1 MKPTT
6 LHRFVPRSTRKR
18 AQIGPIG
25 QPEMDASASGA
36 LFVADIAGFTA
47 LTELKARAG
56 QAGIEEMQVIL
67 TSCFERIVSIIEES
81 GGEVFKFAGD
91 ATLAW
96 WPATGA
102 DLQEMTLASAAA
114 ALRIQALVPE
124 LATSLGVP
132 LSLRIGI
139 GAGRL
144 FTATVGGEA
153 GRWEVLLGGEALQQ
167 VAAIPTV
174 TSGQVTLSQQA
185 WALLRQDCS
194 GELVT
199 EGDNKGFVI
208 HSLTPPP
215 PRPTHPSPAA
225 LEPSTTQ
232 LAPFVPRHLLQR
244 LLANPHDLLA
254 ELRSASVL
262 FAIVPV
268 PTDLAD
274 LQQCVQAMQRSVYST
289 GGSVV
294 QCLVD
299 DKVHLVLVA
308 AWGIPGSSYP
318 DDAERAM
325 RAAHTLLASRT
336 AQGHTLSV
344 GVASGRIFAG
354 VRGGSSSRAE
364 FALIGA
370 IVNLAARLAQAA
382 AQAAQGRVC
391 CDEAT
396 ARTVQAIGFKALP
409 PTQLKGIGWV
419 TIYAS
424 LGQRRVDLSNAG
436 ALIGRET
443 ERTLLM
449 NALERV
455 VNNPNTSVALL
466 VEGEAGIG
474 KSHLCSAFAKA
485 VREQGL
491 MLASGASDPLD
502 DSAAYQPL
510 RRVFDTLLGLDD
522 GLSSAGRQERVLMLL
537 GEDTAVRE
545 RASLLAAV
553 LDLDLPPSPIE
564 QHMSGRG
571 RIEATTDLL
580 VRLLQATHAGVAR
593 VLLLEDLHWLDS
605 ASWDV
610 LEHAVRRCPG
620 LVMLLS
626 SRPLADDTPYSAL
639 FDTSEAMRLR
649 LRPLG
654 ESAVRDII
662 ASELDVNDVPEAV
675 LRAVADKTQGLPLF
689 IRQVVATLVDRGI
702 VRNSAGSLIFDD
714 HALAQFTIPD
724 TIQGVVISRIDHL
737 SPHQQNTLKAASVIG
752 RNFSLDAL
760 GSVDVGHTRADLSM
774 LVESGLIEQSG
785 DQDHFQFS
793 HALVRDAV
801 YGLLPFS
808 YRRRLHAALGAWYEH
823 HAGDNPLM
831 LSRIA
836 NHWTHAHDPVRALH
850 ALEQAGNHALRTGAN
865 REAQA
870 LFNRLIHLTAH
881 GFGEGAHQPVPASF
895 EALARWHLN
904 LGLANY
910 HMGELEHGRSV
921 LETTARLLGHAL
933 PRPPMI
939 NLSLALEVA
948 RAGARQLIS
957 GWRRRSPL
965 HTDDLDQ
972 DTHARRTAEVL
983 STLGRIY
990 HLTQRPSYTMYSMLR
1005 RFNLLDRRP
1014 PSPEQMVAFSGMM
1027 YLTTMIGQH
1036 RWADAYAARV
1046 MEVNRRLHNP
1056 LAYADA
1062 TMSISLAYLGQAR
1075 WEPCERLAGESEQ
1088 IFHRLGERQPRM
1100 VMVSVLANAAELRGD
1115 FERSMRLYRLV
1126 QELADAVGDQLGQC
1140 WAAGGLAMLAIR
1152 QGRYDEGI
1160 AQARLAVTLARASG
1174 EAASYLSDIGLLA
1187 LSLFE
1192 AGDLAAARRL
1202 VDEGLD
1208 LIAKLSSFATAHHIL
1223 NGLDTFSE
1231 LVLRFWERE
1240 SPQPGSPAWQ
1250 QWAKHAALVSSRLR
1264 GYARTFAIGKPMSA
1278 QRQAMQHWL
1287 HGHHTKALVWW
1298 QRAIAAGEQ
1307 TQIPYETGK
1316 AHFELARHLPPTSP
1330 EQRHHAEQAVL
1341 IFERIGALG
1350 ALERART
1357 LL

>member
-1 MKPTT
+1 MKPNT
-6 LHRFVPRSTRKR
+6 LHRFVPQSTRRR
-18 AQIGPIG
+18 AQLGPML
-25 QPEMDASASGA
+25 QPEMDGNVSGA

-47 LTELKARAG
+47 LTEMKARAG
-56 QAGIEEMQVIL
+56 QAGIEEMQLIL
-67 TSCFERIVSIIEES
+67 TSCFERVVLIIEES

-96 WPATGA
+96 WPATGPNLH
-102 DLQEMTLASAAA
+102 DVTLASAAA

-124 LATSLGVP
+124 LATTLGVP

-144 FTATVGGEA
+144 FTATVGGET
-153 GRWEVLLGGEALQQ
+153 GRWEVLLGGEALRQ
-167 VAAIPTV
+167 VANTPTV
-174 TSGQVTLSQQA
+174 ASGQVTLSREA
-185 WALLRQDCS
+185 WALLRQDCG
-194 GELVT
+194 GEPIT
-199 EGDNKGFVI
+199 QGEHNGFVI

-215 PRPTHPSPAA
+215 PRPIYPDPATP
-225 LEPSTTQ
+225 EPSTTQ

-244 LLANPHDLLA
+244 LLANPHDPLA

-262 FAIVPV
+262 FAIAPV

-274 LQQCVQAMQRSVYST
+274 LQQCVQTMQRSVYST

-336 AQGHTLSV
+336 AEGHTISV

-370 IVNLAARLAQAA
+370 VVNLSARL

-396 ARTVQAIGFKALP
+396 ARTVQAIDFKALP

-510 RRVFDTLLGLDD
+510 RRVFDTLLGLEDEP
-522 GLSSAGRQERVLMLL
+522 LHSRRQERVLMLL
-537 GEDTAVRE
+537 GEDPACRE

-564 QHMSGRG
+564 QQMSGRG

-580 VRLLQATHAGVAR
+580 VQLLQATHAGVAR

-626 SRPLADDTPYSAL
+626 SRPLADDTPYGAL
-639 FDTSEAMRLR
+639 FDTSDAMRLR

-662 ASELDVNDVPEAV
+662 ASELNVNDVPEAV
-675 LRAVADKTQGLPLF
+675 LRAVADTTQGLPLF
-689 IRQVVATLVDRGI
+689 VRQVVAALVDRGI
-702 VRNSAGSLIFDD
+702 VRNTAGALSFDA
-714 HALAQFTIPD
+714 HALAHFTIPD

-737 SPHQQNTLKAASVIG
+737 SPHQQSTLKAASVIG

-760 GSVDVGHTRADLSM
+760 GSVDAGHTQADLGM
-774 LVESGLIEQSG
+774 LIESGLIEQSG

-801 YGLLPFS
+801 YSLLPFS
-808 YRRRLHAALGAWYEH
+808 YRRRLHAALGAWYER

-836 NHWTHAHDPVRALH
+836 NHWTQAHDPVRALH
-850 ALEQAGNHALRTGAN
+850 ALEQAGTHALRTGAN

-881 GFGEGAHQPVPASF
+881 GFGEGAHQPVPTST

-933 PRPPMI
+933 PSPPMI
-939 NLSLALEVA
+939 NPSLALEVA

-957 GWRRRSPL
+957 SWRKRSPL
-965 HTDDLDQ
+965 HADDLDQ
-972 DTHARRTAEVL
+972 NTHARRTAEVL

-1152 QGRYDEGI
+1152 QGCYDEGI

-1192 AGDLAAARRL
+1192 AGDLAAARLL
-1202 VDEGLD
+1202 VDEGLE
-1208 LIAKLSSFATAHHIL
+1208 LIAKLSVFATAHHVL

-1240 SPQPGSPAWQ
+1240 SPPPGSPAWR
-1250 QWAKHAALVSSRLR
+1250 QWARDAELVTSRLR
-1264 GYARTFAIGKPMSA
+1264 GYARTFAIGKPMAA
-1278 QRQAMQHWL
+1278 QRRAMQHWL
-1287 HGHHTKALVWW
+1287 HGRHAKAWVSWH
-1298 QRAIAAGEQ
+1298 RAITAGEQ
-1307 TQIPYETGK
+1307 AQIPYETGK
-1316 AHFELARHLPPTSP
+1316 ANLALAQHLPSGSA
-1330 EQRHHAEQAVL
+1330 EQRQHAEQASL
-1341 IFERIGALG
+1341 IFERLGALG
-1350 ALERART
+1350 MLAQARAL
-1357 LL
+1357 L